1 MPIIAWGS
9 APCEK
14 LPGSSTSLSTLKI
27 SPIGWLPELTPPGA
41 SDTPKQHWRF
51 YWPTTVGKPLKLHRI
66 WIELNTTRQ
75 DLEKTVTGDILTRL
89 KADPSLL
96 QKRVLVMADSRWHEG
111 ILGIAASR
119 IVSQFYRPVV
129 LLKLGDGTGKGSA
142 RSIPG
147 IDLFEG
153 LTACRRWLDTFGGH
167 AQAAGLSLPA
177 DNIDNFRNELD
188 KVVRQSAEPNT
199 FIPKLN
205 LDAELDFKDISPTLI
220 EELKA
225 LKPYGAN
232 LPEPL
237 FLARQVEVTS
247 SQIVGGRHRRMT
259 LCQKT
264 AGGVRRMAAIH
275 FNPDSRAAEAHCFDR
290 VAFRLRQNTWN
301 GKTTLQLMI
310 EEAQSPAAG
319 LAD

>member
-1 MPIIAWGS
+1 MAEDRRQ
-9 APCEK
+9 A
-14 LPGSSTSLSTLKI
+14 LKI
-27 SPIGWLPELTPPGA
+27 ARDL
-41 SDTPKQHWRF
+41 DQ
-51 YWPTTVGKPLKLHRI
+51 
-66 WIELNTTRQ
+66 LNTTRQ
-75 DLEKTVTGDILTRL
+75 DMEKAVTGDVLSRL

-96 QKRVLVMADSRWHEG
+96 QRRVLVMADSRWHEG
-111 ILGIAASR
+111 ILGIAASK
-119 IVSQFYRPVV
+119 IVNQFYRPVV

-153 LTACRRWLDTFGGH
+153 LTACSRWLDTFGGH

-177 DNIDNFRNELD
+177 DNIDNFRDELD
-188 KVVRQSAEPNT
+188 RAVRQSAGPNT

-205 LDAELDFKDISPTLI
+205 LDAELDFRDISPNLV
-220 EELKA
+220 EELEA

-247 SQIVGGRHRRMT
+247 SRIVGGRHRQMT

-264 AGGVRRMAAIH
+264 DGGVRRMAAIH
-275 FNPDSRAAEAHCFDR
+275 FNPDGRALKAHRFDR

-301 GKTTLQLMI
+301 GKTNLQLMI
-310 EEAQSPAAG
+310 EEAQPPAADF
-319 LAD
+319 AD